1 MGGDFGPRLTVPSA
15 VSSLLRYPHLRLQL
29 YGDESLVAPVL
40 APLLAG
46 SSHAWR
52 DRLEVIHCPQV
63 VAMDEKPAQ
72 ALRRKRDSSLWHAL
86 RAVAESRA
94 DACVSAGNTGAL
106 MAMGMSLLG
115 KLPGIDRPA
124 ICTAMPTP
132 QGRAYL
138 LDMGAN
144 IGCDAD
150 HLVQFA
156 HMASAMVQVVESI
169 PEPRVALLNVGH
181 EEDKGEAVVRE
192 AAVRLAG
199 DARINYHGFV
209 EGDGIFSGAVDIIVC
224 DGFVGNVALKSSEGV
239 ARMIGAMLK
248 DSLNASLA
256 GKIGAFFARAAL
268 ASLKSRIDP
277 SLYNGASLLGLNGVV
292 IKSHGGA
299 TQAGFENA
307 LTVAISAARQ
317 DVPQRIVTRLE
328 SLQPQP

>member
-15 VSSLLRYPHLRLQL
+15 VSSLLHNPQLRLQL
-29 YGDESLVAPVL
+29 YGDDSLVAPVL
-40 APLLAG
+40 SPLLTG
-46 SSHAWR
+46 SSDAWR
-52 DRLEVIHCPQV
+52 NRLEVIHCPQIV
-63 VAMDEKPAQ
+63 TMDEKPAQ
-72 ALRRKRDSSLWHAL
+72 ALRRKRDSSMWHAL
-86 RAVAESRA
+86 RAVAEGRA
-94 DACVSAGNTGAL
+94 DAAISAGNTGAL

-144 IGCDAD
+144 IDCDAD

-156 HMASAMVQVVESI
+156 HMASAMVEVVDAI
-169 PEPRVALLNVGH
+169 AEPRVALLNVGH
-181 EEDKGEAVVRE
+181 EEDKGDAVVRE
-192 AAVRLAG
+192 AAVRLAA
-199 DARINYHGFV
+199 DPHINYLGFV
-209 EGDGIFSGAVDIIVC
+209 EGDGIFSGTMDIIVC

-239 ARMIGAMLK
+239 ARMISTMLK
-248 DSLNASLA
+248 ESLNASLA
-256 GKIGAFFARAAL
+256 GKVGAFFARTAL
-268 ASLKSRIDP
+268 GRLKSRIDP

-307 LTVAISAARQ
+307 LAVAIIAARQ
-317 DVPQRIVTRLE
+317 DVPQRIATRLAF
-328 SLQPQP
+328 LQPQS